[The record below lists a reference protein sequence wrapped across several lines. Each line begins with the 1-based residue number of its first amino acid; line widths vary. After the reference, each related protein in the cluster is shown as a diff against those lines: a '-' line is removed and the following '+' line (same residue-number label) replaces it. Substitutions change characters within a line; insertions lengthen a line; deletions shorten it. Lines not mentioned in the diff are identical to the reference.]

1 MAVRLKRNSLSLRAR
16 NDMSSWIPP
25 EIRWLS
31 KQVRPFLHWHAAS
44 ILCISVGSFLGLL
57 APLVLKSL
65 IDLVLPSR
73 RIGLLIV
80 TVGLIFLCHQGRAV
94 LTSVG
99 GYLTMRAAE
108 RLALDMRLR
117 LLRHLDTLSADY
129 HERTPVGASMY
140 PLQEPIDEISYF
152 GSDLLP
158 TILRTLMATML
169 SLGTM
174 LLLNARM
181 TLAVLPLIPVFL
193 LTRKHFHSRLEDGSN
208 TVQRNHIA
216 WTSFLE
222 EHLSSIVA
230 LQLLR
235 QQRRRERTA
244 FSLLATTVRSY
255 NRLFM
260 TGISFTFFTSLTI
273 GLAMSA
279 VIGLGGW
286 SVFTGSLTVGGL
298 VAFYT
303 YLTQLFEPLSGVAET
318 YVRAHKTFTSIR
330 QLQAVFA
337 LKPAIKACS
346 AAISFPPNQPWTIEV
361 ADVCFGY
368 PNSRGLLS
376 IPHLHIRAGEY
387 VAMVGENGA
396 GKSTLAKLLAR
407 LYDVDAGSILVAG
420 CDVRNIEIESLRE
433 HVWYAPPYP
442 ILFDTTLASNLRLG
456 KATASD
462 AELEAVV
469 EDVGL
474 TAWVGTLQAGLD
486 QRVGPGGSCLS
497 AGQRQRMG
505 VARAILQH
513 PRVLILDEATSS
525 LDARSEQQLLSG
537 LHDVLPGST
546 LIVISHRL
554 SALHCVERVIIFK
567 AGRIVE
573 EASPE
578 LLLRNGSAYSRL
590 FNAFV
595 STPGHRHVK
604 FHAPDGEAH
613 RGVR

>member
-1 MAVRLKRNSLSLRAR
+1 
-16 NDMSSWIPP
+16 MSSWIPP

-129 HERTPVGASMY
+129 YERTPVGASMY

-235 QQRRRERTA
+235 QERRRERTA

-337 LKPAIKACS
+337 LKPAIKTCS
-346 AAISFPPNQPWTIEV
+346 AAISFPQNRPWTIEI

-368 PNSRGLLS
+368 PKSRGLLS

-590 FNAFV
+590 FNAFL

-604 FHAPDGEAH
+604 FQVQDGEAH

>member
-1 MAVRLKRNSLSLRAR
+1 
-16 NDMSSWIPP
+16 
-25 EIRWLS
+25 
-31 KQVRPFLHWHAAS
+31 
-44 ILCISVGSFLGLL
+44 
-57 APLVLKSL
+57 
-65 IDLVLPSR
+65 
-73 RIGLLIV
+73 
-80 TVGLIFLCHQGRAV
+80 
-94 LTSVG
+94 
-99 GYLTMRAAE
+99 MRAAE

-337 LKPAIKACS
+337 LKPAIKTCS
-346 AAISFPPNQPWTIEV
+346 AAISFPQNHPWTIEI

-525 LDARSEQQLLSG
+525 LDARSEQQLLSV
-537 LHDVLPGST
+537 LHDLLPGST

-567 AGRIVE
+567 AGRIIE

-578 LLLRNGSAYSRL
+578 SLLRNGSAYSRL
-590 FNAFV
+590 FNTFL

-604 FHAPDGEAH
+604 FQVQDGGAH

>member
-1 MAVRLKRNSLSLRAR
+1 VAVRLKRNSLSLRAR

-337 LKPAIKACS
+337 LNPAIKACS
-346 AAISFPPNQPWTIEV
+346 AAISFPPNHPWTIEV

-578 LLLRNGSAYSRL
+578 LLLKNGSAYSRL

-595 STPGHRHVK
+595 STPGYRHVK

>member
-1 MAVRLKRNSLSLRAR
+1 
-16 NDMSSWIPP
+16 MSSWIPP

-31 KQVRPFLHWHAAS
+31 KQVRPFLPWHAAS

-337 LKPAIKACS
+337 LKPAIKTCS
-346 AAISFPPNQPWTIEV
+346 AAISFPQNHPWTIEI

-442 ILFDTTLASNLRLG
+442 ILFDATLASNLRLG

-525 LDARSEQQLLSG
+525 LDARSEQQLFSV

-578 LLLRNGSAYSRL
+578 SLLRNGSAYSRL
-590 FNAFV
+590 FNTFL

-604 FHAPDGEAH
+604 FQVQDGEAH

>member
-1 MAVRLKRNSLSLRAR
+1 VAVRLKRNSLSLRAR

-346 AAISFPPNQPWTIEV
+346 AAISFPPNHPWTIEV

-595 STPGHRHVK
+595 STPGYRHVK

>member
-346 AAISFPPNQPWTIEV
+346 AAISFPPNHPWTIEV

>member
-1 MAVRLKRNSLSLRAR
+1 MI
-16 NDMSSWIPP
+16 SWIPS

-31 KQVRPFLHWHAAS
+31 QQVRPFLRWHAAS
-44 ILCISVGSFLGLL
+44 FVCISVGSFLGLL

-73 RIGLLIV
+73 RMGLLIGA
-80 TVGLIFLCHQGRAV
+80 VGLIFLCHQGRAV

-129 HERTPVGASMY
+129 HEGTPVGASMY
-140 PLQEPIDEISYF
+140 ALTEPIDEISYF

-158 TILRTLMATML
+158 STLRMLTAMML

-174 LLLNARM
+174 LILNARM

-193 LTRKHFHSRLEDGSN
+193 LTRKHFRSRLEDGSN
-208 TVQRNHIA
+208 TVQRQHIA
-216 WTSFLE
+216 WASFLE
-222 EHLSSIVA
+222 EHLSSMVA
-230 LQLLR
+230 LQLLCQKRR
-235 QQRRRERTA
+235 QERTA
-244 FSLLATTVRSY
+244 FHLLATTVRSY
-255 NRLFM
+255 NRLLM
-260 TGISFTFFTSLTI
+260 TGISCTLYTSLTV
-273 GLAMSA
+273 GLAMTA

-303 YLTQLFEPLSGVAET
+303 YLTQLFEPLSGAAET
-318 YVRAHKTFTSIR
+318 YVRAQKTFTSIR
-330 QLQAVFA
+330 QLQAVLA
-337 LKPAIKACS
+337 LKPAITTCHP
-346 AAISFPPNQPWTIEV
+346 AIRFPQNQPWTIEI
-361 ADVCFGY
+361 ADVSFGY
-368 PNSRGLLS
+368 PNTRGLLS
-376 IPHLHIRAGEY
+376 IPHLNIRAGEQ

-396 GKSTLAKLLAR
+396 GKSTLAKLLVR
-407 LYDVDAGSILVAG
+407 LYDADAGSILVAG
-420 CDVRNIEIESLRE
+420 RDVRKIEIESLRE
-433 HVWYAPPYP
+433 HVCYAPPYP

-462 AELEAVV
+462 AELEAAV

-474 TAWVGTLQAGLD
+474 TAWVATLQSGLD
-486 QRVGPGGSCLS
+486 QPVRPGGASLS
-497 AGQRQRMG
+497 GGQRQRLG

-525 LDARSEQQLLSG
+525 IDARSEQQLLCR
-537 LHDVLPGST
+537 LRDVLPGST

-554 SALHCVERVIIFK
+554 SALHCVGRVIIFE
-567 AGRIVE
+567 AGRVVE
-573 EASPE
+573 DTSPE
-578 LLLRNGSAYSRL
+578 LLLRNGSAYSGL
-590 FNAFV
+590 FNASARV
-595 STPGHRHVK
+595 PAQV
-604 FHAPDGEAH
+604 
-613 RGVR
+613 